1 MNYAKAER
9 ALASAHLLLAD
20 EDTDGACN
28 RAYFAM
34 FEAARVA
41 LRLAGLDDE
50 LARTRTHS
58 GLIALFSL
66 TLVKNGRLPAQIGRL
81 LNRAEELRVAADYAA
96 YAIDLAQAEAIVQ
109 DAAAFIAALTS
120 LPQK

>member
-9 ALASAHLLLAD
+9 ALASARLLLAH

-66 TLVKNGRLPAQIGRL
+66 TLVKNGHLPTQIGRL

-109 DAAAFIAALTS
+109 DAAVFIAALNT

>member
-9 ALASAHLLLAD
+9 ALASARLLLAD
-20 EDTDGACN
+20 EDADGACN

-66 TLVKNGRLPAQIGRL
+66 TLVKNGPLPTQIGRL

-96 YAIDLAQAEAIVQ
+96 YAIDLAQAETIVQ
-109 DAAAFIAALTS
+109 DAASFIAALS
-120 LPQK
+120 APPQE